1 LIHHLM
7 YTDITSI
14 PPGYPTV
21 AGLISKDD
29 DFAIFRKFRYLNAR
43 NLLYLQAELIH
54 LENELETLDRGL
66 DTEQHREKL
75 KDWRAFA
82 EDNVRLELA
91 VRIRK
96 TLQEYSK
103 KRAIVLSCT
112 EYGVHY
118 AHLAARWSVITTW
131 PSGESE
137 KPSRRIRQHLSS
149 LDGGHAAHQ

>member
-1 LIHHLM
+1 M
-7 YTDITSI
+7 YTDIKNI

-43 NLLYLQAELIH
+43 NLLYLQAELID

-75 KDWRAFA
+75 KDWKAFA
-82 EDNVRLELA
+82 ADDARLELA

-103 KRAIVLSCT
+103 KRAFILRT
-112 EYGVHY
+112 YLY
-118 AHLAARWSVITTW
+118 IMLT
-131 PSGESE
+131 
-137 KPSRRIRQHLSS
+137 
-149 LDGGHAAHQ
+149 